1 MRDLHVHTVFSDGK
15 NTPEEMILKAIEL
28 GMEEIGFS
36 DHSHSP
42 QNDGEEWSM
51 PRGREKEY
59 RAEIARLKEK
69 YKGRIRVLC
78 GTEQDLYS
86 DVPPEGYDYFI
97 GSLHYVRVPGT
108 DSYVSVD
115 LDRKMLK
122 KEVAEY
128 FGGDF
133 YAFTAEYYRQFS
145 RLPQLYPACSVIGHF
160 DLVTKFIEE
169 EPLFDTSDPRYIA
182 AWQQAADALL
192 KMNIPFE
199 INTGAMARG
208 RRTSPYPAR
217 EIRDYIRARG
227 GKMILS
233 SDSHRT
239 DTLGH
244 RFEDWR
250 DEAEDCPVG

>member
-15 NTPEEMILKAIEL
+15 NTPEEMVLKAIEL

-42 QNDGEEWSM
+42 QNEGEEWSM

-69 YKGRIRVLC
+69 YKGRVRVLC

-86 DVPPEGYDYFI
+86 DVAPEGYDYFI
-97 GSLHYVRVPGT
+97 GSMHYVQVPGT
-108 DSYVSVD
+108 DRFVSVD
-115 LDRKMLK
+115 LSRESLK
-122 KEVAEY
+122 KDVQEC

-133 YAFTAEYYRQFS
+133 YAFTEEYYRQLS

-169 EPLFDTSDPRYIA
+169 EPLFDTASPRYIN
-182 AWQQAADALL
+182 AWRQAADALL
-192 KMNIPFE
+192 KMHIPFE
-199 INTGAMARG
+199 INTGAIARG

-217 EIRDYIRARG
+217 EIRDYIRAHG
-227 GKMILS
+227 GTFVLS
-233 SDSHRT
+233 SDSHSV
-239 DTLGH
+239 DTLMYGFAQWE
-244 RFEDWR
+244 RALRE
-250 DEAEDCPVG
+250 